1 MEVNIANFR
10 LASIFIGCIPFQYHV
25 AVSCD
30 FENGQCG
37 WKDGENT
44 TLHWT
49 EKSCCGGDH
58 YMALDMDSAQ
68 VNDTG
73 LLFSPMLHGSV
84 NQTCRLRF
92 NRFIK
97 NDKRACQLAVF
108 LVTETNWTLLW
119 RTVDVTGEG
128 LFGASWHSETSPGLQ
143 RPCTEPSFQIVFEG
157 RKKKNTSC
165 GGTVD
170 VDDIVFEFSQPDIST
185 TLPTPTTTSV
195 PATELSTGNTHVDIN
210 TQASENSTA
219 PDHSQT
225 NNPTEAYSA
234 EDSDSGVSTA
244 VITAV
249 VAIILA
255 VVIIICLILIVFLRR
270 RAQKQGK
277 TDHWTLHLFRTQKT
291 PSPRPTRA
299 SAVYTNSCYVSCD
312 DQVQANPGSNN
323 SSGIHGG
330 GHTGSVHHYSTVD
343 DTGYELSSP
352 FSPNTNEQGRG
363 SCSNNQ
369 DSYNVLS
376 LKDPQVTP
384 PPGPLPEDFYNHLNE
399 DGETPEPRSNPSASS
414 RHHGQPGIQD
424 DSKPSHLQDENSES
438 PAKPIDHC
446 SVSSKTGTTSNVA
459 GAAATNYE
467 VVGDDG
473 AGNMMVSSL

>member
-1 MEVNIANFR
+1 
-10 LASIFIGCIPFQYHV
+10 
-25 AVSCD
+25 
-30 FENGQCG
+30 
-37 WKDGENT
+37 
-44 TLHWT
+44 
-49 EKSCCGGDH
+49 
-58 YMALDMDSAQ
+58 MALDMESAQ

-84 NQTCRLRF
+84 NQTCRLNF
-92 NRFIK
+92 THHIK
-97 NDKRACQLAVF
+97 NNNRACQLAVF
-108 LVTETNWTLLW
+108 LVTETNSTLLW
-119 RTVDVTGEG
+119 LTVDVTGEG
-128 LFGASWHSETSPGLQ
+128 LLGQLFAAWFGFGLTSETSPSLQ
-143 RPCTEPSFQIVFEG
+143 GPCTEPSFQIVFEG
-157 RKKKNTSC
+157 RKITSESC

-170 VDDIVFEFSQPDIST
+170 VDDIVFEFSQPDI
-185 TLPTPTTTSV
+185 TPPLLTQKTTSV
-195 PATELSTGNTHVDIN
+195 PTTQLSTGNTHVDTD

-219 PDHSQT
+219 PDNSQSKIDT
-225 NNPTEAYSA
+225 DAYSA
-234 EDSDSGVSTA
+234 NDSDSSVSSA
-244 VITAV
+244 VIAAV

-255 VVIIICLILIVFLRR
+255 VVIIICLILIVFFLRR

-299 SAVYTNSCYVSCD
+299 SAVYTNGCYVSCN
-312 DQVQANPGSNN
+312 DQMQANPGSNN
-323 SSGIHGG
+323 SSGIHSG
-330 GHTGSVHHYSTVD
+330 GHTASVHHYSTVD

-376 LKDPQVTP
+376 LKDPQDHP

-399 DGETPEPRSNPSASS
+399 DGKNPEQRSNPSASS
-414 RHHGQPGIQD
+414 SHHGQPGIQD
-424 DSKPSHLQDENSES
+424 NSKPSHLQDENSDS

-459 GAAATNYE
+459 GAAATDYE
-467 VVGDDG
+467 IVGDDG
-473 AGNMMVSSL
+473 ADNMMVSSLSASSGADVYNRLGVTVENGDDLPQNHYDHFNDTEGE